1 MSGIRK
7 VLENSF
13 LYTFSSLLVKAIGF
27 IMLPIYTN
35 FLTPDDYGITNLVN
49 SFTGVATFIVAF
61 SLYSAIIRFYVDY
74 KSDREKLKRFYGTIL
89 MFISISG
96 LIFAG
101 IMFLFR
107 KTLVRWLFDGID
119 FFPFVIIAL
128 LTLTFICLH
137 TAHQSILK
145 GMQSGRKLTV
155 ISLIVFVLQ
164 VGLNLFFIGV
174 LKLGAAGVLLSTLT
188 INAIYVFYMLYDLVN
203 NNLIS
208 FCIDID
214 LLKAALKY
222 SVPIMPHNL
231 STSIASFA
239 SRVFINRSTALAS
252 VGLYGVSM
260 QFGAIID
267 MVQSSVYQAFTPW
280 LYNLMSQEG
289 EDKKKDIVVLSR
301 FLLILYSLLYM
312 GIGLFSPEVLMLMT
326 AESYHM
332 AWTVIPI
339 LVIAFSV
346 KSLYYFYINILFYYK
361 EAANKIFVS
370 TVTGSFAD
378 IILSSILVKY
388 YGMYG
393 AALAFLVAKV
403 IVVSL
408 VVVMSKKYNDIGYEI
423 VDMLKIIIPSL
434 LFMGAGLYFSLTK
447 FLTTFSCT
455 NLAYKIAIFL
465 AYLIYIYFT
474 NRKTINNLIKSRKI
488 QAFLRKN
495 GLLKQIKSIN
505 NLNL

>member
-27 IMLPIYTN
+27 ILLPVYTK

-49 SFTGVATFIVAF
+49 SFIGVASFIVAF

-74 KSDREKLKRFYGTIL
+74 KSDREKLKRFYGSIL

-96 LIFAG
+96 LSFAG

-107 KTLVRWLFDGID
+107 KAFVRWLFDGID
-119 FFPFVIIAL
+119 FFPFVVIAL
-128 LTLTFICLH
+128 STLTFICLH

-145 GMQSGRKLTV
+145 GMQSGRKLTA
-155 ISLIVFVLQ
+155 INLIVFVLQ

-174 LKLGAAGVLLSTLT
+174 LKLGATGVLLSSLL
-188 INAIYVFYMLYDLVN
+188 INVIYVFYMLYDLVKN
-203 NNLIS
+203 DLIS

-239 SRVFINRSTALAS
+239 SRVFLNKSTALAS
-252 VGLYGVSM
+252 VGLYSVSM

-280 LYNLMSQEG
+280 LYNLMGQEG
-289 EDKKKDIVVLSR
+289 EEKKKDIVVLSK

-346 KSLYYFYINILFYYK
+346 KSIYYFYINILFYYK
-361 EAANKIFVS
+361 EAANKIFIS

-378 IILSSILVKY
+378 IILASILVKH

-408 VVVMSKKYNDIGYEI
+408 VVVMSKKYNDIGYRI
-423 VDMLKIIIPSL
+423 IDMLKIIIPSL
-434 LFMGAGLYFSLTK
+434 LFMGVGLYFSYTK
-447 FLTTFSCT
+447 FLTTFSWI

-465 AYLIYIYFT
+465 VYLIYIYLT
-474 NRKTINNLIKSRKI
+474 NRKAINNLIKSGKI
-488 QAFLRKN
+488 QAFFRKK
-495 GLLKQIKSIN
+495 GLLK
-505 NLNL
+505 

>member
-27 IMLPIYTN
+27 ILLPVYTK
-35 FLTPDDYGITNLVN
+35 FLTPDDYGITNLIS
-49 SFTGVATFIVAF
+49 SFTGVASFIVAF

-96 LIFAG
+96 LIFVG

-107 KTLVRWLFDGID
+107 KILVSWLFDGID
-119 FFPFVIIAL
+119 FFPFVVIAL
-128 LTLTFICLH
+128 SNLTFICLH

-145 GMQSGRKLTV
+145 GMQSGRKLTA
-155 ISLIVFVLQ
+155 INLIVFVLQ
-164 VGLNLFFIGV
+164 VGLNLFFIGI
-174 LKLGAAGVLLSTLT
+174 LKLGATGVLLSALI
-188 INAIYVFYMLYDLVN
+188 INVLYVFYMLYDLVK

-208 FCIDID
+208 FCIDVG

-231 STSIASFA
+231 STSIAGFA
-239 SRVFINRSTALAS
+239 SRVFLNKSTALAL
-252 VGLYGVSM
+252 VGLYSVSM
-260 QFGAIID
+260 QLGAIID
-267 MVQSSVYQAFTPW
+267 MVQSSVYQAFSPW
-280 LYNLMSQEG
+280 LYNIMSQEG

-326 AESYHM
+326 TESYHM

-339 LVIAFSV
+339 LVIAYSV
-346 KSLYYFYINILFYYK
+346 KSIYYFYINILFYYK
-361 EAANKIFVS
+361 EAANKIFIS
-370 TVTGSFAD
+370 TITGSFAD
-378 IILSSILVKY
+378 IILASILVKH

-408 VVVMSKKYNDIGYEI
+408 VVVMSKKYNDIDYKV

-434 LFMGAGLYFSLTK
+434 LFMGLGLYFSYTK
-447 FLTTFSCT
+447 FLTTFSWI

-465 AYLIYIYFT
+465 VYLIYIYLT
-474 NRKTINNLIKSRKI
+474 NRKAINNLIKSGKI
-488 QAFLRKN
+488 QAYFRKK
-495 GLLKQIKSIN
+495 GLLK
-505 NLNL
+505 

>member
-27 IMLPIYTN
+27 ILLPVYTK

-49 SFTGVATFIVAF
+49 SFTGVASFIVAF

-74 KSDREKLKRFYGTIL
+74 KSDREKLKRFYGSIL

-96 LIFAG
+96 LIFVG
-101 IMFLFR
+101 IVFLFR
-107 KTLVRWLFDGID
+107 KAFVSWLFDGID
-119 FFPFVIIAL
+119 FFPFVVIAL
-128 LTLTFICLH
+128 STLTFICLH
-137 TAHQSILK
+137 TAYQSILK
-145 GMQSGRKLTV
+145 GMQSGKKLTA
-155 ISLIVFVLQ
+155 INLIVFILQ

-174 LKLGAAGVLLSTLT
+174 LKLGATGVLMSSLI
-188 INAIYVFYMLYDLVN
+188 INILYVFYMLYDLMKN
-203 NNLIS
+203 DLIS
-208 FCIDID
+208 FCIDIG

-239 SRVFINRSTALAS
+239 SRVFLNKSTALAA
-252 VGLYGVSM
+252 VGLYSVSM

-326 AESYHM
+326 TESYHM

-346 KSLYYFYINILFYYK
+346 KSIYYFYINILFYYK
-361 EAANKIFVS
+361 EASNKIFIS

-378 IILSSILVKY
+378 IILASILAKH

-403 IVVSL
+403 IVVLL
-408 VVVMSKKYNDIGYEI
+408 VVAMSKKYNDIGYKI

-434 LFMGAGLYFSLTK
+434 LFMGIGLCFSYTK
-447 FLTTFSCT
+447 FLVTFSWI
-455 NLAYKIAIFL
+455 NLAYKITIFFV
-465 AYLIYIYFT
+465 YLIYIYFT
-474 NRKTINNLIKSRKI
+474 NKKTINNLIKSGKI
-488 QAFLRKN
+488 QAILRKK
-495 GLLKQIKSIN
+495 GLLK
-505 NLNL
+505 